1 MVGLEKQYGIMDK
14 AQEKMMEEIKKN
26 PELQKQMEEARD
38 AMMRIE
44 QKAEVKAEVQ

>member
-1 MVGLEKQYGIMDK
+1 MVGLQKQYGIIDK

-44 QKAEVKAEVQ
+44 QKTDVNVGVE